1 MINIRIKVNEDK
13 KKKKMTIEMETEK
26 FLANKN
32 EEKFHKFLVE
42 SINQYKKCVESSPN
56 ELLAEIQ
63 KRLQNML
70 DKMED

>member
-1 MINIRIKVNEDK
+1 MIDIKIKVNDNKNEMK
-13 KKKKMTIEMETEK
+13 IEMETKE

-32 EEKFHKFLVE
+32 EERFHKFLVE
-42 SINQYKKCVESSPN
+42 SINQYKKCEESSPN
-56 ELLAEIQ
+56 ELLAEIG

>member
-1 MINIRIKVNEDK
+1 MIDIRIKVNDDN
-13 KKKKMTIEMETEK
+13 KKMKIEMETRE

-32 EEKFHKFLVE
+32 EERFYNFLVY
-42 SINQYKKCVESSPN
+42 SIKQYKKCEESSPN
-56 ELLAEIQ
+56 ELLAEIE

>member
-1 MINIRIKVNEDK
+1 MIDIRIKVNEDN
-13 KKKKMTIEMETEK
+13 KKMKIEMETEK

-42 SINQYKKCVESSPN
+42 SINQYKKCEESTPD
-56 ELLAEIQ
+56 ELLAEIE
-63 KRLQNML
+63 KRLQNIL

>member
-1 MINIRIKVNEDK
+1 MIDIRIKVNDD
-13 KKKKMTIEMETEK
+13 KKKMTIEMETSE

-32 EEKFHKFLVE
+32 EERFHKFLVY
-42 SINQYKKCVESSPN
+42 SINQYKKCEESTPN
-56 ELLAEIQ
+56 ELLAEIE

>member
-1 MINIRIKVNEDK
+1 MIDIRIKVNED
-13 KKKKMTIEMETEK
+13 KKKMTIEMETEK

-56 ELLAEIQ
+56 ELLAEIE

-70 DKMED
+70 DKLED

>member
-1 MINIRIKVNEDK
+1 MIDIKIKVNEYEK
-13 KKKKMTIEMETEK
+13 NMKIEMETRK

-32 EEKFHKFLVE
+32 EERFHKFLVE
-42 SINQYKKCVESSPN
+42 SINQYKKCVESTPD
-56 ELLAEIQ
+56 ELLAEIE

>member
-1 MINIRIKVNEDK
+1 MIDIKIKVNDNKNEMK
-13 KKKKMTIEMETEK
+13 IEMETKE

-32 EEKFHKFLVE
+32 EERFYKFLVE
-42 SINQYKKCVESSPN
+42 SINQYKKCEESSPN
-56 ELLAEIQ
+56 ELLAEIE

>member
-1 MINIRIKVNEDK
+1 MIDIRIKVNDD
-13 KKKKMTIEMETEK
+13 KKKMTIEMETRE

-32 EEKFHKFLVE
+32 EERFHKFLVE
-42 SINQYKKCVESSPN
+42 SINQYKKCEESSPN
-56 ELLAEIQ
+56 ELLAEIE

>member
-1 MINIRIKVNEDK
+1 MIDIRIKVNDDN
-13 KKKKMTIEMETEK
+13 KKMKIELETRK

-32 EEKFHKFLVE
+32 EERFHKFLVE
-42 SINQYKKCVESSPN
+42 LINQYKKCEESSPN
-56 ELLAEIQ
+56 ELLAEIG